1 MIRRD
6 WNHPSIVMWGVR
18 INESVDD
25 HDFYAETNRVAHALD
40 ATRPTGDVR
49 CIIDSELLE
58 DVYTMND
65 FILGNEELGGN
76 RPRTPLRP
84 QREVTGIEHAVPYM
98 ITEFGGHM
106 FPPRATTRSSAR
118 PSMSAATSRY

>member
-6 WNHPSIVMWGVR
+6 WNHPSIFIWGVR
-18 INESVDD
+18 INESQDD
-25 HDFYAETNRVAHALD
+25 HDFYAETNRVARSLD
-40 ATRPTGDVR
+40 ATRSTGGVR
-49 CIIDSELLE
+49 YISESELLE

-65 FILGNEELGGN
+65 FILGNEEQRN

-84 QREVTGIEHAVPYM
+84 QQEVTGLDRVVPYM

-106 FPPRATTRSSAR
+106 YPTKSHDQEQRQAEHVQ
-118 PSMSAATSRY
+118 PS